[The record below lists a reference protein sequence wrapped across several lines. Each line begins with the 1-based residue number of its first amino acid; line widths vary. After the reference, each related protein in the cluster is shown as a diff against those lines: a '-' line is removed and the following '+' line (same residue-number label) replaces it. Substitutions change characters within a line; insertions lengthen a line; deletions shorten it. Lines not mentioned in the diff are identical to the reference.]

1 MKKGILA
8 AFAAYGLWGIL
19 PIYWKTLGMVSASEI
34 LVHRMIWSLLFVSVL
49 LWVGK
54 KWPALRPRLRDKRTL
69 GIYFAAGILLSVNWF
84 VYIWGV
90 NAGFI
95 VETSLGYFINP
106 LVNVVLGV
114 IFFGERM
121 RRGQWVAIGLATAGV
136 LYLTYSYGRL
146 PWIALTL
153 AFSFGFYGLLKK
165 KAPLPAQEGLFLETA
180 LLFLPAL
187 GYLLFL
193 EVNTTAVF
201 GPTAPLYVNLLL
213 MMTGVAT
220 AVPLLFFAAAA
231 QRIPLSLLG
240 LIQYTA
246 PTLQFLIGVL
256 IYLEP
261 FSQQQFIGFSFI
273 WIALAIYS
281 GEGLRHRYQRRVV
294 VAGMSV
300 EK

>member
-1 MKKGILA
+1 MMKKGILS
-8 AFAAYGLWGIL
+8 AFAAYALWGFL

-34 LVHRMIWSLLFVSVL
+34 LVHRMIWSLLFVGFL

-69 GIYFAAGILLSVNWF
+69 AIYFAAGSLLAVNWF

-121 RRGQWVAIGLATAGV
+121 RRGQWIAIALATAGV

-193 EVNTTAVF
+193 EMTGTAVF
-201 GPTAPLYVNLLL
+201 GLTAPLYVNFLLV
-213 MMTGVAT
+213 MTGVVT

-246 PTLQFLIGVL
+246 PTLQFLIGVF
-256 IYLEP
+256 IYQEP
-261 FSQQQFIGFSFI
+261 FSGQQFIGFSLI

-281 GEGLRHRYQRRVV
+281 GEGLRERQKRRT
-294 VAGMSV
+294 ALAAPH
-300 EK
+300 